1 MSCSLIYLGEIK
13 KDIQGEKRCMEFI
26 PDTRTLKD
34 KVKEM
39 KPEGNKR
46 NIFKFKGSVLDF
58 KKYINEI
65 YRKKNLQ

>member
-1 MSCSLIYLGEIK
+1 
-13 KDIQGEKRCMEFI
+13 MEFI